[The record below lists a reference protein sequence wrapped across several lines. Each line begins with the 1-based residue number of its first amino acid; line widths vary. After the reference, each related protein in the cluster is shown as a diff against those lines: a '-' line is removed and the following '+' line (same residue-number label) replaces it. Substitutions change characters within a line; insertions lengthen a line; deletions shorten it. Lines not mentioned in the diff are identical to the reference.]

1 MDARLGPLALAVL
14 LVLAG
19 CVGGAPGGDETRTT
33 PTTDAADGTAT
44 TTSTATTTDDPT
56 TSPDPPS
63 TRTDDAPPKGSQ
75 FVSVVAFENQSRH
88 AQWPDNQ
95 TVAFEDLP
103 ADRQRVFEEALSGGS
118 VEFGPDE
125 TAPFSFYDESRPRAV
140 RYDGTWYYVRVAIV

>member
-1 MDARLGPLALAVL
+1 MDARIGPLALAVL

-19 CVGGAPGGDETRTT
+19 CVGGTPG
-33 PTTDAADGTAT
+33 GTAT
-44 TTSTATTTDDPT
+44 TSSTTAPGGTATTAGTATTTDDPT
-56 TSPDPPS
+56 TSPDTPS

-95 TVAFEDLP
+95 TVAFENLS
-103 ADRQRVFEEALSGGS
+103 ADRQRVFEEALPGGS
-118 VEFGPDE
+118 VAFGPDE
-125 TAPFSFYDESRPRAV
+125 TAPFSFYDETRPRAV